1 MYCTRNVTE
10 DLVFVGS
17 DDRRLS
23 MFEGTYGVPRGI
35 SYNSYLLLD
44 EKTVLFDTVD
54 KAIAKVFFENV
65 KHVLNGRKLD
75 YLFVHHVEP
84 DHAATLEELILRYP
98 EVKVV
103 CNRLSFNMIKQF
115 FDFDLDERAII
126 VDEDSL
132 ISSGKHNFIFRM
144 APMVHWPEVMVTY
157 DKEAKILFSADAFGL
172 FGAQNGN
179 LFADEVDF
187 ERDYLDESRRYYA
200 NVIGKYG
207 VQVNNFIQKI
217 SAFDI
222 QIICPLHGF
231 VWRKDLDKFINKYK
245 LWASYTPEV
254 KGVLIAYASI
264 YGNTENA
271 VQILASKLSE
281 AGIKVDIYDTS
292 VTAASFIIAEAFKY
306 SHIIFAS
313 ATYNTGIF
321 VAMEN
326 LLHDI
331 EAHNLENRTVAFI
344 ENGSWAP
351 RSYKLMREIIEPLKG
366 TKIIE
371 NKITIK
377 SSLKENQ
384 LKEIEDLKDAIV
396 KSM

>member
-1 MYCTRNVTE
+1 MYCTRNVTK
-10 DLVFVGS
+10 DLIFVGS

-65 KHVLNGRKLD
+65 KHVLSGRKLD

-84 DHAATLEELILRYP
+84 DHAATLEELIIRYP

-115 FDFDLDERAII
+115 FDFDLDSRTII
-126 VDEDSL
+126 VDEDSV
-132 ISSGKHNFIFRM
+132 ISSGKHNFIFKM

-157 DKEAKILFSADAFGL
+157 DKEAKILFSADAFGS

-187 ERDYLDESRRYYA
+187 ERDYLDEARRYYA

-217 SAFDI
+217 SFLDI
-222 QIICPLHGF
+222 KIICPLHGF

-245 LWASYTPEV
+245 LWATYTPEV

-271 VQILASKLSE
+271 VQILSSKLSE

-292 VTAASFIIAEAFKY
+292 VTAASFIISEAFKY
-306 SHIIFAS
+306 SHIVFAS

-321 VAMEN
+321 VTMEN

-351 RSYKLMREIIEPLKG
+351 RSAKLMKEIIEPLKG
-366 TKIIE
+366 TKIID

-384 LKEIEDLKDAIV
+384 LKEIEDLKDAII